1 MGRVE
6 FRRHVFTWHDPCSLR
21 ERKEVTMK
29 QKVGL
34 ALLALLVVALLV
46 LPFLVA
52 AQSHSDYCYDEW
64 ERCRERAFEADV
76 GWFKMAL
83 MLTVCDIALGKCLLQ
98 A

>member
-1 MGRVE
+1 MR
-6 FRRHVFTWHDPCSLR
+6 
-21 ERKEVTMK
+21 

-34 ALLALLVVALLV
+34 ALLALLVVGLLV

-64 ERCRERAFEADV
+64 ERCRERAFEANV
-76 GWFKMAL
+76 GWFKTTL
-83 MLTVCDIALGKCLLQ
+83 MLTLCDLALGKCLLQ